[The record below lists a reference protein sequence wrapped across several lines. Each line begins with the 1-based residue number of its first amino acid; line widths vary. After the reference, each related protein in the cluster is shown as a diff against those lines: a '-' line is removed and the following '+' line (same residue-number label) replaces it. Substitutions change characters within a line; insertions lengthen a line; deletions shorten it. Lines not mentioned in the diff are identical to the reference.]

1 MSMSSTAI
9 MQSRVVLG
17 AGDMLD
23 IACRAWSESSAGAAV
38 TRLEIAQAADYS
50 FDFSVFDGLDPA
62 ATLLFVALDERF
74 GNFKRMEIM
83 QAAMSRGFQLAT
95 IRTPG
100 AIVAADARL
109 GPNVFVGAGA
119 VIGNGA
125 SVDYNCMINAGVIVG
140 FGARVKASCWIESGV
155 VLGNRVEIG
164 AHATLRAGVVVAPAV
179 KVGRH
184 CEIGV
189 PGFYRNNI
197 VAKTVFDPRYDEPI
211 VVHGG

>member
-1 MSMSSTAI
+1 MSTSSMAI

-17 AGDMLD
+17 AGDMLE
-23 IACRAWSESSAGAAV
+23 IACRSWSESSAGEPV

-50 FDFSVFDGLDPA
+50 FDFSVFDGHDPA

-95 IRTPG
+95 IKASG

-125 SVDYNCMINAGVIVG
+125 SVDYNCVINAGVVVG
-140 FGARVKASCWIESGV
+140 FCARVKASCWIESGV

-164 AHATLRAGVVVAPAV
+164 AHAILRAGVVVASEV

-189 PGFYRNNI
+189 PGLYRNNI